1 MCTRSKGIFARLA
14 LGQAVLDDLAGLRR
28 DPVRKLHLE
37 LHQQVATLG
46 RALGQGQAFAPQAPD
61 GARFD
66 DVAARH
72 RHHPAVEGGDVN
84 GAAAQSLERRRKKQG
99 ECDYV
104 GRLFIEAVS

>member
-1 MCTRSKGIFARLA
+1 MCTGARLA

-37 LHQQVATLG
+37 LHQQIATLG

-72 RHHPAVEGGDVN
+72 RHRPAVEGRNVN
-84 GAAAQSLERRRKKQG
+84 GAAAQSLEREREAG
-99 ECDYV
+99 AVGYV
-104 GRLFIEAVS
+104 DWLYLEAVS